1 LRLSFCY
8 PEPVEIREGVRR
20 LSGVVTRDLELL
32 DLFGPTSSHRP
43 SEGVHAPAPDQ
54 I

>member
-1 LRLSFCY
+1 M
-8 PEPVEIREGVRR
+8 
-20 LSGVVTRDLELL
+20 TRDLELL
-32 DLFGPTSSHRP
+32 NLFGPTRSPHP